1 MFVADGCWHCKRV
14 EAELKAHMLPYT
26 KVNITKYPSKR
37 KDMMSLTMQLST
49 PQVFFNTRHV
59 GGDDETMALLQE
71 WDESCNDGSASSTST
86 SSTAASSSTSSTTA
100 SAGIK
105 STTRRVPRRS
115 SLRSKRHA
123 YGSVLERYMTE
134 VGLHPDP
141 MDKRFAIPDT
151 LPNKPEPSPPRIKS
165 EIHCLRVKK
174 DTTSTVLEMTQLLV
188 GRKDLICDNQAGGVL
203 YKQSFFGHQV
213 IGAVRDALVL
223 TNKEAASL
231 VQQLL
236 NLQVI
241 QPLQEMNQDMQSLDR
256 SLLYRVYCHHTPDIL
271 NSYRVWIE
279 RTDSDGMRLLNR
291 LFDMMQRIEMKV
303 TNDVGHR
310 DMEKALQLPEYHA
323 FEESICELQVTEPS
337 KARDIYLYS
346 LAVYV

>member
-1 MFVADGCWHCKRV
+1 
-14 EAELKAHMLPYT
+14 
-26 KVNITKYPSKR
+26 
-37 KDMMSLTMQLST
+37 MMSLTMQLST

-59 GGDDETMALLQE
+59 GGAEETMALLQE

-86 SSTAASSSTSSTTA
+86 SSTAVSSTCSTA

-105 STTRRVPRRS
+105 SSTRRVPRRS
-115 SLRSKRHA
+115 SLRSKRHV

-151 LPNKPEPSPPRIKS
+151 LPVKPEPSPARIES
-165 EIHCLRVKK
+165 EVHCIRLKK
-174 DTTSTVLEMTQLLV
+174 DTTSTVLEITQLLI
-188 GRKDLICDNQAGGVL
+188 GRKDLISDNQAGGVL

-231 VQQLL
+231 VQQML

-241 QPLQEMNQDMQSLDR
+241 QPLQENNQDMQSLDR
-256 SLLYRVYCHHTPDIL
+256 SLLYRVYCQHTPDIL

-279 RTDSDGMRLLNR
+279 RTDSNGMRLLNR
-291 LFDMMQRIEMKV
+291 LFGMMQRIEMKV
-303 TNDVGHR
+303 TNDGGHR
-310 DMEKALQLPEYHA
+310 DMEKALQLPEYHV
-323 FEESICELQVTEPS
+323 FEESICELQGVDLDQMNDTTKMVSPTS
-337 KARDIYLYS
+337 GHDVSFHTIYLLTQMRFLLS
-346 LAVYV
+346 CHRRLA